1 MAVMTNAQLDLI
13 KNEFKTLK
21 ERSPFYA
28 TKFACLNLNRLSS
41 IKDTSAI

>member
-28 TKFACLNLNRLSS
+28 KKFADIDLSEPGGL
-41 IKDTSAI
+41 